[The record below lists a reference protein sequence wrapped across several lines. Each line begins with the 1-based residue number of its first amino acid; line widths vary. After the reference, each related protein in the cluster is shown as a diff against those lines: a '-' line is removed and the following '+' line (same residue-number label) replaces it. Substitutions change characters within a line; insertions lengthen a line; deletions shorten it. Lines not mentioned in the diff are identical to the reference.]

1 MSTHSLSHTC
11 HAIATRSLAL
21 FACLLVLGLSYL
33 SFPQTSLAAERQPV
47 THQTEALFF
56 SAPDDPFGTIRTKLE
71 DLAKDIAKL
80 STPVAIL
87 GIIMVLLLLL
97 FSPLLPEMAQQHKG
111 YIIRA
116 LMIVSVISLI
126 PEIVKAFSS
135 LGA

>member
-1 MSTHSLSHTC
+1 MFTHF
-11 HAIATRSLAL
+11 TRLL
-21 FACLLVLGLSYL
+21 RTIACLLMLGM
-33 SFPQTSLAAERQPV
+33 SFLALPQQSLAAESHAINITRAGTV
-47 THQTEALFF
+47 GIT
-56 SAPDDPFGTIRTKLE
+56 APEDPFAKIQTKIE
-71 DLAKDIAKL
+71 ELAKGISKL

-111 YIIRA
+111 YIMRA
-116 LMIVSVISLI
+116 LLIVSVISLI

>member
-1 MSTHSLSHTC
+1 MKTNSFQF
-11 HAIATRSLAL
+11 TRRLRTL
-21 FACLLVLGLSYL
+21 ICLLVLGVSFLSMPQS
-33 SFPQTSLAAERQPV
+33 SFAAESPGVNTDQQV
-47 THQTEALFF
+47 SIGITD
-56 SAPDDPFGTIRTKLE
+56 PDDPFGEIQTKLE
-71 DLAKDIAKL
+71 DIADAIRKL

-135 LGA
+135 LGG